1 MQKEECNKK
10 ETYLCGIENRS
21 IKLGEGSHGGEDDS
35 AWNAT
40 QMRCLGRIRHHAQG
54 SHSTPPHRYF
64 PPAPSQNTN
73 TTPPHPRHHLSP
85 SSETADLLSTTT
97 HHMPTVPTLQF
108 RSPSPSLPQKLQTT
122 HALPPEDY
130 TSWSGYQ
137 FHPCIPGVM
146 FMQYFSFNKIFLVT
160 LKCNN

>member
-54 SHSTPPHRYF
+54 SHSTPPHF
-64 PPAPSQNTN
+64 PPAPRQNTT

-85 SSETADLLSTTT
+85 SSQTADLLTTTT
-97 HHMPTVPTLQF
+97 HHIPTVPPLQF
-108 RSPSPSLPQKLQTT
+108 RSPSPLLSKSFKLRTRSLQKTTPAGPGINFT
-122 HALPPEDY
+122 HAYP
-130 TSWSGYQ
+130 
-137 FHPCIPGVM
+137 V
-146 FMQYFSFNKIFLVT
+146 
-160 LKCNN
+160 